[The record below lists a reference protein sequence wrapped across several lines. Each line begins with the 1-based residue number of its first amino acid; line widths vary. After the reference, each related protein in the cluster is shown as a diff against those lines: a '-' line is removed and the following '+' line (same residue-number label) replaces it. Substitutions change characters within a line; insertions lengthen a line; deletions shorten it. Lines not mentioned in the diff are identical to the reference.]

1 MADDGPGWDFTGG
14 ADATR
19 GAGGNPGLGGT
30 PGPGGTSDWS
40 RTGPAPAWD
49 LQSGGGSALPESSVG
64 PPTGLLGAAG
74 AAAVAS
80 LVIAAFAG
88 GRPVVA
94 FMGWSCAGFLAVGL
108 LAAFLHVD
116 ARRRPSPWYSAS
128 SAVRP
133 LRVALLLLAV
143 AGVAANAALFALWF
157 GRR

>member
-19 GAGGNPGLGGT
+19 GAGGTPGLGV
-30 PGPGGTSDWS
+30 TSDWS
-40 RTGPAPAWD
+40 RTGPAPAWY
-49 LQSGGGSALPESSVG
+49 LQAGGGSALPESPVG

-80 LVIAAFAG
+80 LVIAAFAA

-143 AGVAANAALFALWF
+143 AGVTANAALFALWF